1 MKDINVFNFIEIVL
15 VFVFFKIFKESFI
28 YFFLVY
34 IFVKFLSILLVIC
47 IKLYNKYLVLKIYYF
62 ISGKGDRSYYFF
74 FGLIEKIILLL

>member
-47 IKLYNKYLVLKIYYF
+47 IKLYNKYLVLKIN
-62 ISGKGDRSYYFF
+62 
-74 FGLIEKIILLL
+74 LIY